1 MRSVCLTLNC
11 PMFLTWQVKVTSLVI
26 GTDMFFSPSVKLG
39 SRSRTPEF
47 SPYHHSHCFFA
58 HLAAAQS
65 DSSVLRWWWAEL
77 SPEPGTERWRDSTSS
92 ASELS
97 LSLSL
102 HKRCLGTQEINR
114 VWELMDSLLNAIINL
129 RKYYPLVVLVLKLFT
144 EYLDLIS
151 ALECSEK
158 NQI

>member
-1 MRSVCLTLNC
+1 M
-11 PMFLTWQVKVTSLVI
+11 TSLVI

-47 SPYHHSHCFFA
+47 SPHHHSHCFFA

-92 ASELS
+92 ASDLS

-114 VWELMDSLLNAIINL
+114 VLELMDSL
-129 RKYYPLVVLVLKLFT
+129 
-144 EYLDLIS
+144 
-151 ALECSEK
+151 ECNHQFKKILSTCGAGARAVY
-158 NQI
+158 